1 MYLGF
6 NEKKEFRASEDYE
19 LWARML
25 INNIKISY
33 CPEKLICYRVH
44 KNNISKEIA
53 IAIFD
58 EIEGF
63 ASYAF
68 NKSHAAAY
76 AVLAYQTAYLRHH
89 YPSYFYASLITSY
102 MYFTEKCH
110 YIYISKIS
118 TLIDK
123 IVEKHKKSN
132 LSHIDLNNYKRF
144 IELVTETCS
153 NLHDIL
159 ENK

>member
-1 MYLGF
+1 MTDYNPADIPATLEFQKEVLLLQEEYRTALKDGIYPDKSFDKMYFL
-6 NEKKEFRASEDYE
+6 N
-19 LWARML
+19 
-25 INNIKISY
+25 
-33 CPEKLICYRVH
+33 
-44 KNNISKEIA
+44 
-53 IAIFD
+53 
-58 EIEGF
+58 
-63 ASYAF
+63 
-68 NKSHAAAY
+68 
-76 AVLAYQTAYLRHH
+76 
-89 YPSYFYASLITSY
+89 Y

-144 IELVTETCS
+144 IELVTETGS